1 MWNIIIYINYLGEVL
16 YMNEEYVREN
26 KIQDKSEEEKRMEL
40 LINIIKTKKDLDD
53 SNNNFE
59 YAENELIDYYTYQIK
74 ANKTKLDYLIKK
86 AQSKGIILDC
96 INELEIRKIM

>member
-1 MWNIIIYINYLGEVL
+1 
-16 YMNEEYVREN
+16 MNEEYVIEN

>member
-1 MWNIIIYINYLGEVL
+1 MHNDTSHAEVKYQIQL
-16 YMNEEYVREN
+16 YHYWGQNWFSVGTSLEFTFKFKN
-26 KIQDKSEEEKRMEL
+26 TI
-40 LINIIKTKKDLDD
+40 LISTKDWLS

-59 YAENELIDYYTYQIK
+59 YAENELIDYYAYQIK

-86 AQSKGIILDC
+86 AQSKGIILDS

>member
-1 MWNIIIYINYLGEVL
+1 
-16 YMNEEYVREN
+16 MNEEYVREN

-40 LINIIKTKKDLDD
+40 LINIIKTKKDLDN

>member
-1 MWNIIIYINYLGEVL
+1 MY
-16 YMNEEYVREN
+16 EEYVRED
-26 KIQDKSEEEKRMEL
+26 KIKDKTDEEKRLEL
-40 LINIIKTKKDLDD
+40 IMSNIKTKQDLHD

-59 YAENELIDYYTYQIK
+59 YAENELIDNYAYQIK

-86 AQSKGIILDC
+86 AQSKGIILDS

>member
-1 MWNIIIYINYLGEVL
+1 
-16 YMNEEYVREN
+16 MNEEYVREN
-26 KIQDKSEEEKRMEL
+26 KIQDKSEEEKKMEL

>member
-1 MWNIIIYINYLGEVL
+1 M
-16 YMNEEYVREN
+16 
-26 KIQDKSEEEKRMEL
+26 
-40 LINIIKTKKDLDD
+40 NIIKTKKDLDN

-59 YAENELIDYYTYQIK
+59 YAENELIDYYAYQIK

>member
-1 MWNIIIYINYLGEVL
+1 
-16 YMNEEYVREN
+16 MNEEYVREN

>member
-1 MWNIIIYINYLGEVL
+1 
-16 YMNEEYVREN
+16 MNEEYVREN
-26 KIQDKSEEEKRMEL
+26 KIQDKNEEEKRMEL

>member
-1 MWNIIIYINYLGEVL
+1 
-16 YMNEEYVREN
+16 MNEENVREN

-40 LINIIKTKKDLDD
+40 LINIIKTKKDLDN

-59 YAENELIDYYTYQIK
+59 YAENELIDYYAYQIK

>member
-1 MWNIIIYINYLGEVL
+1 
-16 YMNEEYVREN
+16 MNEEYVREN

-40 LINIIKTKKDLDD
+40 LINIIKTKKDLDN

-59 YAENELIDYYTYQIK
+59 YAENELIDYYAYQIK

-86 AQSKGIILDC
+86 AQSKGIIIDC

>member
-1 MWNIIIYINYLGEVL
+1 
-16 YMNEEYVREN
+16 MNEEYVREN

-86 AQSKGIILDC
+86 LKVR
-96 INELEIRKIM
+96 ELY

>member
-1 MWNIIIYINYLGEVL
+1 
-16 YMNEEYVREN
+16 MNEEYVREN

-59 YAENELIDYYTYQIK
+59 YAENELIDYDTYQIK

>member
-1 MWNIIIYINYLGEVL
+1 
-16 YMNEEYVREN
+16 MNEEYVREN

-59 YAENELIDYYTYQIK
+59 YAENELIDYYTYHIK

>member
-1 MWNIIIYINYLGEVL
+1 MY
-16 YMNEEYVREN
+16 EEYVRED
-26 KIQDKSEEEKRMEL
+26 KIKDKTDEEKRLEL
-40 LINIIKTKKDLDD
+40 IMSIIKTKQDLHD

-59 YAENELIDYYTYQIK
+59 YSENELIDYYAYQIK

-86 AQSKGIILDC
+86 AQSKGIILDS

>member
-1 MWNIIIYINYLGEVL
+1 
-16 YMNEEYVREN
+16 MNEEYVREN

-59 YAENELIDYYTYQIK
+59 YAENQLIDYYTYQIK
-74 ANKTKLDYLIKK
+74 ATKTKLDY
-86 AQSKGIILDC
+86 
-96 INELEIRKIM
+96 

>member
-1 MWNIIIYINYLGEVL
+1 MD
-16 YMNEEYVREN
+16 EEYVREN

-59 YAENELIDYYTYQIK
+59 YAENELIDYYAYQIK

-86 AQSKGIILDC
+86 AQSKGIILDF